1 MPLAAAFA
9 IIEIAY
15 VFFVSA
21 GRFTHW
27 PTTLSFLDDQAE
39 GFRAGHLHFAI
50 EPAAALLA
58 KANPFDPAWRPLWY
72 WDASLYGGHYYLYWG
87 PVPALLL
94 AGFKTVFRVHAHI
107 GDQYVVF
114 VLASLQALAGL
125 VLIDRVQRRL
135 FPELPAI
142 FVVLAVAVF
151 AFANPT
157 PYNLARGAVYEAAIV
172 GGHAFL
178 IGGLVFAFDA
188 LSALGRQRSRLAL
201 AGTCWVLAIGCR
213 ASIAP
218 AVALLVALTCWLIA
232 PRAAGRWRLRAA
244 ALRWLGAPIAA
255 GVALLLTYNKLR
267 FDAWLDFGRHY
278 QLTWIAF
285 GSSPTYLPANVWSY
299 AFRPGALRCT
309 FPYLFSIPDM
319 GARALPGWLHAAS
332 RLHRLRAGHRLA
344 ARGPVGV
351 AGARHGAVRRA
362 PPRGP
367 PGPQRRRR
375 RRVRRRARRLTG
387 RRADLAGRGD
397 RDRGRRAASWCR

>member
-72 WDASLYGGHYYLYWG
+72 WDASLYNGHYYLYWG

-94 AGFKTVFRVHAHI
+94 AGFKTLFRVHAHI

-135 FPELPAI
+135 FPELPAV

-178 IGGLVFAFDA
+178 IAGLVFAFDA

-201 AGTCWVLAIGCR
+201 AGTCWVLAVGCR

-218 AVALLVALTCWLIA
+218 AVALLVALTCWLVA
-232 PRAAGRWRLRAA
+232 PRARRSLAAAGRRAAVARRADRRRRRALADLQQAALRRLAGLRAA
-244 ALRWLGAPIAA
+244 
-255 GVALLLTYNKLR
+255 
-267 FDAWLDFGRHY
+267 
-278 QLTWIAF
+278 
-285 GSSPTYLPANVWSY
+285 LPADVDRVRTRPRPT
-299 AFRPGALRCT
+299 FRRTSGATRSDRARCA
-309 FPYLFSIPDM
+309 
-319 GARALPGWLHAAS
+319 ARSRTCSRSRTWARGRCPGWLHAAAGYIVYEPVIGWLLAVPWAWLAPATALFGAR
-332 RLHRLRAGHRLA
+332 RLVALRAA
-344 ARGPVGV
+344 APT
-351 AGARHGAVRRA
+351 RRA
-362 PPRGP
+362 PASGW
-367 PGPQRRRR
+367 
-375 RRVRRRARRLTG
+375 TS
-387 RRADLAGRGD
+387 
-397 RDRGRRAASWCR
+397 RGRRPGWPPRPRSRPPAASWCR